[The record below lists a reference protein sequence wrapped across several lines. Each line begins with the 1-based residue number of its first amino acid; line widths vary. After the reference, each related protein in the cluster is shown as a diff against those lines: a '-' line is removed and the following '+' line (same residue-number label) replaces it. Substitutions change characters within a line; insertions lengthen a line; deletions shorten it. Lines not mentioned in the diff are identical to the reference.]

1 MDTLELAID
10 EMRHDADSGFSAHS
24 KSPDRLFYADM
35 LILSGSYL
43 TPSKTRS
50 FRTGRLV
57 GGLFVDENGRGLL
70 TWLRRRQSES

>member
-35 LILSGSYL
+35 LILSFFGKGFL
-43 TPSKTRS
+43 AAAKA
-50 FRTGRLV
+50 V
-57 GGLFVDENGRGLL
+57 
-70 TWLRRRQSES
+70 